1 MLEKLRG
8 IYEERQH
15 LNQITM
21 SIMLPRPQQNCGP
34 NGKLAGGQFQG
45 PTALKMQCVERW
57 GGGCMLSQS
66 AELVAALDQLKANLT
81 LERKL
86 ILQLHEFLLRQARP
100 RHLLC
105 IVQRLPFCCCVCALR
120 GCQSSGARLL
130 HGCAAV
136 FPLVLA

>member
-1 MLEKLRG
+1 MQEALLQARTQMLEKLRG

-21 SIMLPRPQQNCGP
+21 SIMLPRPMNECGDK
-34 NGKLAGGQFQG
+34 GSKGGAFQG
-45 PTALKMQCVERW
+45 PTAIKMQCVERW

-86 ILQLHEFLLRQARP
+86 ILQMHEFLLRQV
-100 RHLLC
+100 RHTCACLC
-105 IVQRLPFCCCVCALR
+105 SIHVGL
-120 GCQSSGARLL
+120 CQS
-130 HGCAAV
+130 
-136 FPLVLA
+136 